1 MLIQLEHLI
10 EISALLPFGWFSEN
24 VCFIV
29 VACYPLPTHSI
40 CEDTVVDVCVS
51 YPSPTHSV
59 CEDTLVGMFVCDQSI
74 D

>member
-29 VACYPLPTHSI
+29 VASYPLPTRSV
-40 CEDTVVDVCVS
+40 CELRYGNYPEHVYTWEGYSNRSVSSCVCVS
-51 YPSPTHSV
+51 PLNS
-59 CEDTLVGMFVCDQSI
+59 
-74 D
+74 